1 MGTAMKKN
9 VKTSLCAAALGLAL
23 LSAGT
28 ASRADDTTLAAP
40 QPASTTPPAPKAEPQ
55 YGKSAGDF
63 MIRLRGIEIIP
74 RDHGSINTIGG
85 NPHISNEAVPE
96 VDFSYFLTDYFALE
110 LIAATSKHDVSAHGT
125 SLGNVDLGSV
135 WLLPPTLTLQFHP
148 FPKARFSPYIGGGIN
163 YTIFYNSHAG
173 GDGIDKVSYT
183 NSIGYAA
190 QVGIDVRLAGNW
202 YLNADLKHLW
212 LNNKVKVN
220 GSIKAQ
226 VTEDP
231 WIVGAG
237 FGYKF

>member
-1 MGTAMKKN
+1 MLASFKKHLYIAA
-9 VKTSLCAAALGLAL
+9 LCLAATAAAG
-23 LSAGT
+23 SARSDE
-28 ASRADDTTLAAP
+28 AS
-40 QPASTTPPAPKAEPQ
+40 PATPATTPAATPAPKAEPQ

-63 MIRLRGIEIIP
+63 MVRLRGIDVIP

-85 NPHISNEAVPE
+85 SPRISNEMVPE
-96 VDFSYFLTDYFALE
+96 VDFSYFITDYIALE
-110 LIAATSKHDVSAHGT
+110 LIAATSKHDVSVRNS

-148 FPKARFSPYIGGGIN
+148 LPKARFSPYIGGGIN
-163 YTIFYNSHAG
+163 YTIFYNAHAG
-173 GDGIDKVSYT
+173 GGVVDKVSYS

-226 VTEDP
+226 VSEDP
-231 WIVGAG
+231 WIAGIG